1 MRKTLSLL
9 LLATAIFASESII
22 YGGGNTNVQT
32 KTQKAYK
39 KVYSVRFLSVPKN
52 TSRKRIFQS
61 IPKDLRDE
69 TRIVPSGNYLT
80 AMFTQRDSRDA
91 VLKDLAYIKEIGYK
105 DAYIRSSQKFFQKTK
120 AIKHLPRAKQT
131 AQKQIQEII
140 EEPIAEKKSISKFTR
155 SRIIYKANDAYKKG
169 DYMQA
174 IIFYEMLVASGN
186 TTRKVRSNL
195 CYLYGRVGAF
205 LQAEEIIDSAKY
217 PAKLIYSYAY
227 GAATTGQE
235 NFYSNLSKYIPFDKS
250 GKLMLLSGYYFE
262 MKHEQERSLTFYK
275 MAYEQNPVD
284 SYNLYAYAR
293 AEDIVH
299 NLKSALTLYKKIVAT
314 TDKSTQIYKE
324 AEKRIYQI
332 GN

>member
-1 MRKTLSLL
+1 MRKALSLL
-9 LLATAIFASESII
+9 LSATTIFASEFIT
-22 YGGGNTNVQT
+22 YGGGNTHVQT
-32 KTQKAYK
+32 KAQESYK

-52 TSRKRIFQS
+52 TSYKRIFQS

-80 AMFTQRDSRDA
+80 AMFTQRESRDA
-91 VLKDLAYIKEIGYK
+91 VLEDLAYIKEIGYK
-105 DAYIRSSQKFFQKTK
+105 DAYIRSSQKAFKKTK
-120 AIKHLPRAKQT
+120 TTKRRVKKT
-131 AQKQIQEII
+131 KQKQIKEII
-140 EEPIAEKKSISKFTR
+140 EEPIAEKKSISKFTK

-205 LQAEEIIDSAKY
+205 LQAEEIINSAKY

-227 GAATTGQE
+227 GAATSGQE
-235 NFYSNLSKYIPFDKS
+235 NFYSDLSKYIPFDKS

-262 MKHEQERSLTFYK
+262 MKHDQERSLTFYK

-299 NLKSALTLYKKIVAT
+299 NLESALNLYKKIIAT

-324 AEKRIYQI
+324 AEKRVYQI